1 MMMPHLKER
10 RSEGGRG
17 SEWKVIR
24 VENGVETLSAGLC
37 VSPRQRERE
46 REREGE
52 ERGEKGHKSNEDLV
66 L

>member
-10 RSEGGRG
+10 RERERE

-24 VENGVETLSAGLC
+24 VENGVETRSAGPC